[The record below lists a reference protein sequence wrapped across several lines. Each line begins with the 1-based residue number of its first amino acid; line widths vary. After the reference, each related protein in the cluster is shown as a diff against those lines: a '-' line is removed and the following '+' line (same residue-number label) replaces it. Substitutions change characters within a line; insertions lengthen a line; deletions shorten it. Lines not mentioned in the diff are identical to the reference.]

1 MPTKND
7 AATGADAQLERELAG
22 LKAQYER
29 LRDDKVRAEQD
40 LSHLEHQLRDLEASA
55 TQAYG
60 TADPEALA
68 RLLAEKRAENARLV
82 AAYREHI
89 EAVRRDLEQV
99 ERDFAEG

>member
-1 MPTKND
+1 MPPNRQTNPD
-7 AATGADAQLERELAG
+7 ADARLERELAG
-22 LKAQYER
+22 LRAEYER

-68 RLLAEKRAENARLV
+68 QLLAAKRAENDRLV

-89 EAVRRDLEQV
+89 AAVRRDLDQV
-99 ERDFAEG
+99 ERDFADG

>member
-40 LSHLEHQLRDLEASA
+40 LANLERQLAELE
-55 TQAYG
+55 TQAQATYG
-60 TADPEALA
+60 TADPGELAALLA
-68 RLLAEKRAENARLV
+68 REREENVKLV

-89 EAVRRDLEQV
+89 DAVRRDLDAVEQ
-99 ERDFAEG
+99 AYEGE